1 MLTDESIEAILT
13 QTAGDLL
20 AYNVLHL
27 PEDWLFYVGDAIL
40 LQIVSHEQ
48 EATLRL
54 SDSQYAEFTKL
65 GIPHKQGQ
73 PRWSALP
80 GSPLRTNLAP

>member
-1 MLTDESIEAILT
+1 MTDESIEAILKET
-13 QTAGDLL
+13 SGNLL
-20 AYNVLHL
+20 AYDVCNL
-27 PEDWLFYVGDAIL
+27 PEDWLFYLGDEIL

-54 SDSQYAEFTKL
+54 SNFQYAEFRKL

-73 PRWSALP
+73 ARWSALP
-80 GSPLRTNLAP
+80 ESPFRKSQGS